1 MLGFCVSHKF
11 IVNKCNFGYMWVS
24 YVGNFDPVKSLPT
37 VWWCECAIDMPTY
50 RLLCLRLLK
59 TAVSIDPQCYT
70 IISVSVY
77 ILASGQKLR
86 STSLEEDKQFFL
98 RVSKKLIYL
107 IYFPSFFLSFFF
119 FFFCGTGAWIQGFV
133 LAKQHSTTWTTT
145 PVHIA
150 LVILES
156 WSLVNCFS
164 GLTSN
169 CNPP

>member
-107 IYFPSFFLSFFF
+107 IYFPSFFLFFF
-119 FFFCGTGAWIQGFV
+119 FFVELGLEFRALCLQSSTLLLELQLQSILLWLFWSRGV
-133 LAKQHSTTWTTT
+133 LW
-145 PVHIA
+145 
-150 LVILES
+150 
-156 WSLVNCFS
+156 
-164 GLTSN
+164 
-169 CNPP
+169 